1 MCRNITTLYNI
12 EPAASEDEARAAA
25 LQYVRKVSGYTK
37 PSKANEEAFER
48 AVEDVAAITWR
59 LIDELETSSAPRE
72 RKGSLARIYVSAN
85 R

>member
-37 PSKANEEAFER
+37 PSKVNEEAFER
-48 AVEDVAAITWR
+48 AVDDVAAITWR
-59 LIDELETSSAPRE
+59 LINELETSAAPRE
-72 RKGSLARIYVSAN
+72 RKNSLARIYVSAN
-85 R
+85 K